1 MQLRNVRLEVLRR
14 EALSNLIG
22 SLALAIFTVVGVVSI
37 CYITFVANERT
48 AGLDLEMSLGIIC
61 AGALVITSWFLKN
74 AFITWR
80 FIDKIDERTHLRK
93 SLLANTVRPM

>member
-14 EALSNLIG
+14 EALKDFIG
-22 SLALAIFTVVGVVSI
+22 CLALAIFTVVGVSSI

-80 FIDKIDERTHLRK
+80 YINKLDDQTFRHDQ
-93 SLLANTVRPM
+93 LLANVTRPM